1 MLVPESSNLKH
12 SGTNMYQTRVSNALV
27 RFSIKIF
34 LNEKVFI
41 ETRTRASLLNTLVP
55 AGIGVDFTA
64 LSTILKLGESF
75 QAMKGKLSL

>member
-27 RFSIKIF
+27 QFSIKIF

-64 LSTILKLGESF
+64 LSQILKAGERF

>member
-64 LSTILKLGESF
+64 LSPILKLGKVF
-75 QAMKGKLSL
+75 KQ